1 MGRELQTMNQRNK
14 LALWAERI
22 SACRDSGQGVK
33 AWCQEHGVCEAT
45 FYKWQK
51 KLFEMA
57 RAQSGFAEVTPLVQP
72 SADVAV
78 TVRIAGGRGRYSQW
92 CRCGNCWHGAAA
104 AEVMLSDFT
113 GADKVYIACGYTD
126 LRRGIDGLA
135 SMVQEA
141 FDLDPFS
148 NT

>member
-1 MGRELQTMNQRNK
+1 MGRELQTMNQQNK
-14 LALWAERI
+14 LTLWAERI

-57 RAQSGFAEVTPLVQP
+57 RAQSGFAEVTPMVHP

-78 TVRIAGGRGRYSQW
+78 TIRIS
-92 CRCGNCWHGAAA
+92 GAEA
-104 AEVMLSDFT
+104 DIHN
-113 GADKVYIACGYTD
+113 GADSETIRAAIQALKSC
-126 LRRGIDGLA
+126 
-135 SMVQEA
+135 
-141 FDLDPFS
+141 
-148 NT
+148 

>member
-1 MGRELQTMNQRNK
+1 MSRELQTMNQQNK

-57 RAQSGFAEVTPLVQP
+57 RAQSGFAEVTPMVHP

-78 TVRIAGGRGRYSQW
+78 TVRIS
-92 CRCGNCWHGAAA
+92 GAEA
-104 AEVMLSDFT
+104 DIHN
-113 GADKVYIACGYTD
+113 GADPETIRAAIQALKSC
-126 LRRGIDGLA
+126 
-135 SMVQEA
+135 
-141 FDLDPFS
+141 
-148 NT
+148 

>member
-1 MGRELQTMNQRNK
+1 MGRELQTMNPQNK
-14 LALWAERI
+14 LALWAKRI

-33 AWCQEHGVCEAT
+33 TWCQEHGVCEAT

-78 TVRIAGGRGRYSQW
+78 TVRIAGADIHS
-92 CRCGNCWHGAAA
+92 
-104 AEVMLSDFT
+104 
-113 GADKVYIACGYTD
+113 GADAETVGTV
-126 LRRGIDGLA
+126 LRLLK
-135 SMVQEA
+135 SC
-141 FDLDPFS
+141 
-148 NT
+148 

>member
-1 MGRELQTMNQRNK
+1 MGRELQTMNQQNK

-57 RAQSGFAEVTPLVQP
+57 RVQSGFAEVTPMVHP

-78 TVRIAGGRGRYSQW
+78 TVRIS
-92 CRCGNCWHGAAA
+92 GAEA
-104 AEVMLSDFT
+104 DIHN
-113 GADKVYIACGYTD
+113 GADPETIRAAIQALKSC
-126 LRRGIDGLA
+126 
-135 SMVQEA
+135 
-141 FDLDPFS
+141 
-148 NT
+148 

>member
-1 MGRELQTMNQRNK
+1 MGRELQTMNQQNK

-57 RAQSGFAEVTPLVQP
+57 MAQQQTSFAEVTPMVHP

-78 TVRIAGGRGRYSQW
+78 TVRISGSEADIHNSADPETIR
-92 CRCGNCWHGAAA
+92 AAIQA
-104 AEVMLSDFT
+104 LKS
-113 GADKVYIACGYTD
+113 C
-126 LRRGIDGLA
+126 
-135 SMVQEA
+135 
-141 FDLDPFS
+141 
-148 NT
+148 